1 LEELNLADNSV
12 STELSALQCDASAK
26 SCSQNQEQKLD
37 TMKVDDNQE
46 VFCSLNTLDEQLEV
60 ADSEDIQV
68 RAEAAASG
76 IDDSCASSCQRNSSP
91 DCHCTQQISTAITKA
106 KNLQS
111 LDLSNNN
118 FSAQAAETLYGSW
131 TTLRPLSSHR
141 HITKHIIHF
150 STKEKKCCS
159 VKPCCKKVW
168 FVAPMLIY
176 WLKISGQW
184 VQLL

>member
-1 LEELNLADNSV
+1 
-12 STELSALQCDASAK
+12 
-26 SCSQNQEQKLD
+26 
-37 TMKVDDNQE
+37 MKVDDNQE
-46 VFCSLNTLDEQLEV
+46 VFCSLNTLDDQLEV
-60 ADSEDIQV
+60 ADSEDNQV

-91 DCHCTQQISTAITKA
+91 NCHFTQQISSAITKA

-159 VKPCCKKVW
+159 MKPCCKKV
-168 FVAPMLIY
+168 
-176 WLKISGQW
+176 
-184 VQLL
+184 